1 MNSFSLVRKISLG
14 FFVLLLLLVVIAGS
28 SLFSMLAINAEIG
41 NLNGEAVPLS
51 RAAGE
56 TESSLLRA
64 DQTLNLALR
73 SQNTEKVNQQS
84 EQFKGNFSNVL
95 AALDSIPA
103 PVLAKEPE
111 IAEKVLEAKAAAA
124 AYAEFANTL
133 MGLQV
138 DKLENDQR
146 VFNGIN
152 RVGKLDR
159 QLSKYLDKYLN
170 SSLSRRN
177 PDLKLVLE
185 TLSRSTR
192 SVLNGMTNY
201 LADHDLEALN
211 LAVEGQELIIRENYD
226 ALVGFNE
233 DLGKL
238 FSLMI
243 PQLLHDLESEQGLLQ
258 SYRAQV
264 EINSAIDARWNDA
277 VNEVD
282 HALEDLSVLSATS
295 DRLLL
300 RSQSVSDETLERSLL
315 WLWVAAG
322 VAVLLTLVI
331 AVLIARSIK
340 SSLHA
345 FRSQLVKMTDGDMT
359 VSFDAARKDEFGELG
374 GYLNELSATLHKTL
388 KEIAQISELL
398 EEKSQNNADYSAS
411 TTSGVD
417 KQQALLETTA
427 SAMTEME
434 SAVQEIANRSQHT
447 LEVAERS
454 KCLMDNV
461 KLRINTSSE
470 SIRSQA
476 VQINDASEKTAEL
489 NEYGTKID
497 SIVDTIH
504 NIADQTNL
512 LALNAAIEAA
522 RAGDNGRGFSV
533 VADEVRT
540 LAARTQQS
548 TSEIQS
554 MVELMQKLISAVV
567 NVMEKSQSQSQ
578 VSLEAAASAESGL
591 VEMNTAISDI
601 VEMNVQIASATEEQ
615 SYTAR
620 EISESIVS
628 INEAAESNASD
639 ARSSTQIAD
648 ELKGMAERQRSLI
661 AHFKL

>member
-1 MNSFSLVRKISLG
+1 MRSLSLVRQISLG
-14 FFVLLLLLVVIAGS
+14 FFALLLLLVVIAGS
-28 SLFSMLAINAEIG
+28 SLFSMLAINDEIG

-56 TESSLLRA
+56 TQNSLLRA
-64 DQTLNLALR
+64 DQALNLALR
-73 SQNTEKVNQQS
+73 AQSAENVSQQS
-84 EQFKGNFSNVL
+84 EQFERSFSNVL
-95 AALDSIPA
+95 AALNSIPER
-103 PVLAKEPE
+103 VLTKEPE
-111 IAEKVLEAKAAAA
+111 VAEMVSEIKGAATT
-124 AYAEFANTL
+124 YAELAERL
-133 MGLQV
+133 MALEV

-146 VFNGIN
+146 VLSGIN

-192 SVLNGMTNY
+192 SVLNGMSNY
-201 LADHDLEALN
+201 LANPDLEALN
-211 LAVEGQELIIRENYD
+211 RAVEGQELIIRENYE
-226 ALVGFNE
+226 ALASFNQ

-238 FSLMI
+238 FSLMV
-243 PQLLHDLESEQGLLQ
+243 PLLLDDLESGQGLLQ

-264 EINSAIDARWNDA
+264 EINNAIDARWNEA
-277 VNEVD
+277 VSEVD
-282 HALEDLSVLSATS
+282 NTLEDLSVLTAIS
-295 DRLLL
+295 DRLLAQ
-300 RSQSVSDETLERSLL
+300 SQTVADKTLERSLFL
-315 WLWVAAG
+315 LWVVAG
-322 VAVLLTLVI
+322 VAVLLTVII

-340 SSLHA
+340 GSIQA
-345 FRSQLVKMTDGDMT
+345 FRTQLVKMTEGNMT

-374 GYLNELSATLHKTL
+374 GYLNDLSKTLHKTL
-388 KEIAQISELL
+388 EEISQISEQLA
-398 EEKSQNNADYSAS
+398 EKSQNNADFSAS

-417 KQQALLETTA
+417 KQRALLESTS

-454 KCLMDNV
+454 KSLMDNV
-461 KLRINTSSE
+461 KDRINTSTE

-489 NEYGTKID
+489 NEYGMKID

-504 NIADQTNL
+504 NIAAQTNL

-554 MVELMQKLISAVV
+554 MVELMQKLITAVV
-567 NVMEKSQSQSQ
+567 NVMEKSQSQSR
-578 VSLEAAASAESGL
+578 VSLEAAGSAESGL
-591 VEMNTAISDI
+591 VEMNAAISDI

-628 INEAAESNASD
+628 INEAAENNASD
-639 ARSSTQIAD
+639 ARSSAQIAD
-648 ELKGMAERQRSLI
+648 ELKGMAKRQRSLV